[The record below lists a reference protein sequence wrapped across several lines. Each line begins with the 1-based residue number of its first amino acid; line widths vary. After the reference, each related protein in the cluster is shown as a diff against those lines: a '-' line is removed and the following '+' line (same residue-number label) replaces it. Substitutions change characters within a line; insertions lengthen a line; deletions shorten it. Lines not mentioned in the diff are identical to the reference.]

1 MTDGTFTMKIDPETE
16 TKLIELATEADQSKS
31 AVIRTLI
38 RSEHKRVI
46 CVQHADGTREIDPDA
61 K

>member
-16 TKLIELATEADQSKS
+16 VQLIELAKETDRSKS
-31 AVIRTLI
+31 AVIRNLI
-38 RSEHKRVI
+38 KKEHKRII
-46 CVQHADGTREIDPDA
+46 CVQHADGSREVDPDA